1 MGQFRYKALTTTG
14 ETREGVL
21 EADSPTAVF
30 RNLRKQGWWPVA
42 ASEVRAES
50 FARFVPRLTATSFT
64 PKDMAPFF
72 HELAILLG
80 SGIALDRALA
90 LIVQRTRQRGAGKA
104 SANLLS
110 KIRGGSSLAQAL
122 AADGQFPKISI
133 GLVRAGEASGTLDT
147 ELFRLSEM
155 MARAAAIRSEI
166 ISALVYPVILLLTA
180 GLSIGV
186 IITVVVPEFVP
197 LFDGSGHLPP
207 FAFRFLM
214 GLSQAI
220 THWGW
225 LAVTISGAGI
235 ITTQRLLKRPAIRKR
250 SDRMKLLIP
259 IFGGLAREIDT
270 GRFCR
275 TLGTLVK
282 ANVALP
288 VAVALAVDS
297 VANTAMAAALA
308 NVVKTLREGGRLA
321 DRLVATGQFAPDVT
335 SLLRLGEES
344 GRLGE
349 MLLRQADI
357 SEVNMRTQI
366 SRMLAMLVP
375 AITLVLGFIVAGIVT
390 SLMVAILS
398 VYDLA
403 S

>member
-1 MGQFRYKALTTTG
+1 
-14 ETREGVL
+14 
-21 EADSPTAVF
+21 
-30 RNLRKQGWWPVA
+30 
-42 ASEVRAES
+42 
-50 FARFVPRLTATSFT
+50 
-64 PKDMAPFF
+64 MAPFF